1 MFTTQVPHEGSD
13 LAVYEVGRAAKEL
26 DGVLESRDMTP
37 EATAVKLMWALGQ
50 SDDRA
55 EVIRL
60 FRQPVEWDTV

>member
-1 MFTTQVPHEGSD
+1 MFTTQVPQAGSD

-26 DGVLESRDMTP
+26 DGVLEARDMTP

-50 SDDRA
+50 SNDRA

>member
-1 MFTTQVPHEGSD
+1 M
-13 LAVYEVGRAAKEL
+13 YEVGRAAKEL
-26 DGVLESRDMTP
+26 DGVLEARDMTP

-50 SDDRA
+50 SNDRA